1 MSDLAI
7 RAQDVS
13 KLYRIGQRRP
23 HDTLRDL
30 LSEGITAPLRRHGR
44 SSSDDNQLWALR
56 GVSFEV
62 RHGEVIGIVGDNGAG
77 KSTLLK
83 ILSRITEP
91 TDGRVEIYGR
101 LGSLLEVGTGFD
113 PELSGRENVYLNG
126 AILGMKRDEI
136 RRRFDEIVEFA
147 EIGKFIDTPVKRY
160 SSGMYMRLAFAVAAH
175 LESDILIVDEVLAVG
190 DASFQRKCLGKIGS
204 AAQTGRTVL
213 FVSHSLLT
221 VEDLCDRVIWLD
233 HGRIFDQGEAKA
245 VVSSYLQ
252 TTLSSQTEKV
262 WSATSTAPGSE
273 DVRLLRACVRPVGG
287 TPTDVITVRTS
298 LELQFEYRHMR
309 PGRQLG
315 LGFALF
321 NEQGILLF
329 TSGENFG
336 PEDHALGI
344 PTGDYRSV
352 CHVPADLLNDGMH
365 RVSIYVT
372 KNEQTVVQH
381 DDVLV
386 FDVQDAVDLRGGWHG
401 RWVGAVRPALEW
413 ETEIVNPG

>member
-7 RAQDVS
+7 RVQDVS
-13 KLYRIGQRRP
+13 KLYRIGRRRR

-30 LSEGITAPLRRHGR
+30 LSEAISAPLLRGHRRPPSEDEH
-44 SSSDDNQLWALR
+44 LWALR
-56 GVSFEV
+56 DVSFEV

-91 TDGRVEIYGR
+91 TDGRAEVHGR

-113 PELSGRENVYLNG
+113 PELTGRENVYLNG
-126 AILGMKRDEI
+126 AILGMTRDEI

-147 EIGKFIDTPVKRY
+147 EISKFIDTPVKRY

-245 VVSSYLQ
+245 VVSAYLQ

-262 WSATSTAPGSE
+262 WSDPLAAPGNE

-287 TPTDVITVRTS
+287 TPADVITVRTP

-336 PEDHALGI
+336 PEDDERGV
-344 PTGDYRSV
+344 PTGGYRSI
-352 CHVPADLLNDGMH
+352 CYVPADLLNDGMH
-365 RVSIYVT
+365 RISIYVT
-372 KNEQTVVQH
+372 RNEQTIVHH
-381 DDVLV
+381 DDALV

-401 RWVGAVRPALEW
+401 KWVGAVRPMLEW
-413 ETEIVNPG
+413 ETEHL

>member
-13 KLYRIGQRRP
+13 KLYRIGQRRR

-30 LSEGITAPLRRHGR
+30 LSEGISAPLRRHGR
-44 SSSDDNQLWALR
+44 TSDDDKLWALR
-56 GVSFEV
+56 DVSFEV

-91 TDGRVEIYGR
+91 TDGHIEIYGR
-101 LGSLLEVGTGFD
+101 LGSLLEVGSGFD

-136 RRRFDEIVEFA
+136 RRRFDEIVEFS

-221 VEDLCDRVIWLD
+221 VEDLCDRAIWLD

-262 WSATSTAPGSE
+262 WSDPSA
-273 DVRLLRACVRPVGG
+273 
-287 TPTDVITVRTS
+287 
-298 LELQFEYRHMR
+298 
-309 PGRQLG
+309 
-315 LGFALF
+315 
-321 NEQGILLF
+321 
-329 TSGENFG
+329 
-336 PEDHALGI
+336 
-344 PTGDYRSV
+344 
-352 CHVPADLLNDGMH
+352 
-365 RVSIYVT
+365 
-372 KNEQTVVQH
+372 
-381 DDVLV
+381 
-386 FDVQDAVDLRGGWHG
+386 
-401 RWVGAVRPALEW
+401 
-413 ETEIVNPG
+413 

>member
-1 MSDLAI
+1 MGDWAI
-7 RAQDVS
+7 RGQDVS
-13 KLYRIGQRRP
+13 KLYRIGQHTR

-30 LSEGITAPLRRHGR
+30 LSEVIAAPWRRHR
-44 SSSDDNQLWALR
+44 RPPPEDEHLWALSD
-56 GVSFEV
+56 VSFEV
-62 RHGEVIGIVGDNGAG
+62 RHGEVIGIIGDNGAG

-91 TDGRVEIYGR
+91 TGGRVEVHGR

-126 AILGMKRDEI
+126 AILGMKKDEI

-147 EIGKFIDTPVKRY
+147 EMGKFIDTPVKRY

-204 AAQTGRTVL
+204 TARSGRTVL
-213 FVSHSLLT
+213 FVSHSPLM
-221 VEDLCDRVIWLD
+221 VEDLSDRVIWLD
-233 HGRIFDQGEAKA
+233 RGRIFDQGEAKA
-245 VVSSYLQ
+245 VVSAYLQ
-252 TTLSSQTEKV
+252 TSLSSQTDKV
-262 WSATSTAPGSE
+262 WSDPSAAPGNE
-273 DVRLLRACVRPVGG
+273 ERARIRPVGG
-287 TPTDVITVRTS
+287 APTDIITVRTP

-329 TSGENFG
+329 TTGTNFR
-336 PEDHALGI
+336 PESDERGVPA
-344 PTGDYRSV
+344 GDYRCV
-352 CHVPADLLNDGMH
+352 CYVPADLLNDGMH
-365 RVSIYVT
+365 RVSVYVT
-372 KNEQTVVQH
+372 RNGQTVVQH
-381 DDVLV
+381 EDALV
-386 FDVQDAVDLRGGWHG
+386 FDVHDAVDLRGGWHG
-401 RWVGAVRPALEW
+401 KWVGAVRPMLEW
-413 ETEIVNPG
+413 DEEFLGPR

>member
-1 MSDLAI
+1 
-7 RAQDVS
+7 
-13 KLYRIGQRRP
+13 
-23 HDTLRDL
+23 
-30 LSEGITAPLRRHGR
+30 
-44 SSSDDNQLWALR
+44 
-56 GVSFEV
+56 
-62 RHGEVIGIVGDNGAG
+62 
-77 KSTLLK
+77 
-83 ILSRITEP
+83 
-91 TDGRVEIYGR
+91 
-101 LGSLLEVGTGFD
+101 
-113 PELSGRENVYLNG
+113 
-126 AILGMKRDEI
+126 
-136 RRRFDEIVEFA
+136 
-147 EIGKFIDTPVKRY
+147 
-160 SSGMYMRLAFAVAAH
+160 MYMRLAFAVAAH

-221 VEDLCDRVIWLD
+221 VEDLCDRAIWLD